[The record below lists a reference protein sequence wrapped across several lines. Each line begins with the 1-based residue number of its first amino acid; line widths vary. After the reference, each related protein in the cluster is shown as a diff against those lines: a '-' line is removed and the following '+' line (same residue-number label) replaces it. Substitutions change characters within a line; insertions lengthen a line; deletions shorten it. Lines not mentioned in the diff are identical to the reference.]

1 TGSSVSRAAAI
12 AGRAAFFAPLMR
24 IVPRSGFPPRI
35 TNLSIA
41 KEFRNETAAS
51 RTPIL
56 FHFISEK
63 ARFPGLKGHT
73 GYESLVRII
82 SLLGTD
88 IAWTRNFHGLI
99 ALPIRRGRRHF
110 KAGGLAQ
117 GCVQIKINSIFYFNQ
132 AMHRLG
138 PFSGRRIS

>member
-1 TGSSVSRAAAI
+1 
-12 AGRAAFFAPLMR
+12 MR
-24 IVPRSGFPPRI
+24 TVPRSGFPPRM

-41 KEFRNETAAS
+41 KEFLNDSAAS
-51 RTPIL
+51 RAPIL

-63 ARFPGLKGHT
+63 ARFPGLEGHA
-73 GYESLVRII
+73 GYESLIRNI

-99 ALPIRRGRRHF
+99 ALPVRRGRRHF

-117 GCVQIKINSIFYFNQ
+117 GRVQLEGHSIGHYDH
-132 AMHRLG
+132 AV
-138 PFSGRRIS
+138 

>member
-1 TGSSVSRAAAI
+1 MSRTCGMFSRITGSSVSRAAAI

-99 ALPIRRGRRHF
+99 ALPIRRGGQHVQ
-110 KAGGLAQ
+110 AGETAQ
-117 GCVQIKINSIFYFNQ
+117 DRKSTRLNSS
-132 AMHRLG
+132 H
-138 PFSGRRIS
+138 